1 MKKTRVILTGVLQS
15 GEAREE
21 RANGVKFSL
30 ASHGVRHQNAGDFSY
45 PLDNYSGGE
54 K

>member
-15 GEAREE
+15 GGRG